1 MTATAAAVL
10 RIFLDVGHGLG
21 NIRVGQ
27 YDPGA
32 VSCAEEATLVRQ
44 VADEVLQEC
53 ALATPSI
60 VVLPDCGTDCIQ
72 KHPRS
77 IRGRPKSHL
86 RYKVQWLNHNFKP
99 FDFLIS
105 LHANAASEG
114 GASGV
119 EVYYSDDAP
128 DIRRRQAEA
137 ASAALAAV
145 LELPDRGAKP
155 SWKSQHPRLPILD
168 STKVP
173 ALLFELGFITN
184 PLDTERIEKRGSAAV
199 IAAIEAIRRVK

>member
-1 MTATAAAVL
+1 LTAAIL
-10 RIFLDVGHGLG
+10 RILLDQGHGLG
-21 NIRVGQ
+21 NVRVDQ

-32 VSCAEEATLVRQ
+32 VSCGEEAALVRR

-53 ALATPSI
+53 ALSTPSI
-60 VVLPDCGTDCIQ
+60 VILPECGVQCINR
-72 KHPRS
+72 HPRS
-77 IRGRPKSHL
+77 PRGAPKSHL
-86 RYKVQWLNHNFKP
+86 RYKVQWLNEHYKP

-105 LHANAASEG
+105 LHANSASEG

-145 LELPDRGAKP
+145 LELPNRGAKP

-184 PLDTERIEKRGSAAV
+184 PVDTEAIEKRGSAAV

>member
-1 MTATAAAVL
+1 MTAAIL
-10 RIFLDVGHGLG
+10 RILIDTGHGLG
-21 NIRVGQ
+21 NVRVGQ

-32 VSCAEEATLVRQ
+32 VSCAEEAALVRV
-44 VADEVLQEC
+44 VADEVLQQC

-60 VVLPDCGTDCIQ
+60 VLLPECGTDCVQ

-77 IRGRPKSHL
+77 LRGRPKSHL
-86 RYKVQWLNHNFKP
+86 RYKVWWLNKNYKP
-99 FDFLIS
+99 FDYLIS
-105 LHANAASEG
+105 IHCNAASEG

-128 DIRRRQAEA
+128 DLRRRQAEA
-137 ASAALAAV
+137 AAAALAAV
-145 LELPDRGAKP
+145 LDLPNRGAKP

-184 PLDTERIEKRGSAAV
+184 PVDTEAIEKRGSAAV